1 MQASRDDRS
10 RRQEG
15 RIGTAIDA
23 LLERFA
29 EPAIAASRNRSPVT
43 TSERALAAGIEFVFG
58 LFLLSGMGFAYLGL
72 RAVGWVVLLLRVVA
86 VYVDASA
93 IGNASPTLGL
103 IAGVALW
110 VALPV
115 GLAFVVF
122 NSTRLP
128 RHPRE
133 RGGVATASLEGLG
146 YLGIGGVG
154 WISAGRPAVGIPIL
168 AVRFVM
174 LGAGVFFLPLGFLAY
189 ADSCVYELANCVAL
203 RIGLLIWFFFLL
215 ALWLAFPIVSAT
227 LLRRAQLLAARQGKE
242 THEMVP
248 S

>member
-1 MQASRDDRS
+1 MHASRDD
-10 RRQEG
+10 QPLQEEG

-43 TSERALAAGIEFVFG
+43 TSERALAAAIELVFG
-58 LFLLSGMGFAYLGL
+58 LFLLSGMGFVYLGQ
-72 RAVGWVVLLLRVVA
+72 RVVGWVVLLLRVFA
-86 VYVDASA
+86 VYVGASA
-93 IGNASPTLGL
+93 IGSASPTLGL

-110 VALPV
+110 VGLPV
-115 GLAFVVF
+115 GLAFIVF
-122 NSTRLP
+122 RSTRPP
-128 RHPRE
+128 RGSGE

-146 YLGIGGVG
+146 YLGIGGFG

-168 AVRFVM
+168 VVRFLM
-174 LGAGVFFLPLGFLAY
+174 LGAGVFFLPLGYLAY
-189 ADSCVYELANCVAL
+189 ADSCVAGLANCTAL
-203 RIGLLIWFFFLL
+203 WIGLLIWFFFLL
-215 ALWLAFPIVSAT
+215 ALWLAFPIVSAA

-242 THEMVP
+242 TYESVP